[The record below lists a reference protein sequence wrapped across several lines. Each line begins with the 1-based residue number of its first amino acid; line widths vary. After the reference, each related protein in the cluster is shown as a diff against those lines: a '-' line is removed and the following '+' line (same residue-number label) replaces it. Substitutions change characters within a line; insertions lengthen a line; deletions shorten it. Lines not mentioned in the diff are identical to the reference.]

1 MERRGFLDV
10 FMCGSNASAVY
21 IVVPPPIGFTCM
33 DNQRNTR
40 KPGDVW
46 LKDPKTNCTC
56 TSNNSVVCERLFV
69 PVCLDV
75 SGKFR
80 KNFETWLNGSC
91 MECVC
96 VNGSVNCT
104 VYDVIIT
111 PGLYKVDVSPTC
123 QLCDIPLQTAFSSN
137 ACIGG

>member
-1 MERRGFLDV
+1 MQVQCIF
-10 FMCGSNASAVY
+10 
-21 IVVPPPIGFTCM
+21 VVLPPPIGFTCM

-40 KPGDVW
+40 KSGDVW
-46 LKDPKTNCTC
+46 LEDPKKKCTC
-56 TSNNSVVCERLFV
+56 TSNNSVVCERLFD

-75 SGKFR
+75 NGKFR

-91 MECVC
+91 VECAC

-123 QLCDIPLQTAFSSN
+123 QLCDIRLQTALSSN
-137 ACIGG
+137 ACIGGLKLN